1 MAKSGFVSN
10 VVVGTSDSG
19 FLSGLHKSLVEVG
32 ISPHF
37 VGHNIGVSGSID
49 EVATWISK

>member
-10 VVVGTSDSG
+10 VVVGASDSG

-37 VGHNIGVSGSID
+37 VGHDIGVSGSID